1 MGSIAYRDFRREADD
16 IDETPIEDVKI
27 EEREKF
33 RREMADPA
41 ILDLLMG
48 PRHVIDGKIQPYHE
62 HPDYLEH
69 LKKQEDQKVVEKQ
82 KDSVQKTDT
91 EMMKLRARGIT

>member
-1 MGSIAYRDFRREADD
+1 MKLKRNYVCWGEVMGSIAYRDFRREADD

-41 ILDLLMG
+41 ILDLIMG

-69 LKKQEDQKVVEKQ
+69 LKKQEEQKV
-82 KDSVQKTDT
+82 
-91 EMMKLRARGIT
+91 